1 MTRFVPDGVPCLTQR
16 VTVRLGTWHLLV
28 GCMML
33 NRTERRQAWRA
44 LDALFDLAPGPEGLT
59 VVPDDALRE
68 ILRPCGFGER
78 RLIAL
83 RALTEDWLEGVP
95 IADIRHVGRYALDSH
110 AIFCR
115 GERPDPETVQDHQL
129 QLFLEGEKREG
140 RARTGG

>member
-16 VTVRLGTWHLLV
+16 VTARLGTWHLLV

-44 LDALFDLAPGPEGLT
+44 LDALFDLAQGPEGLAA
-59 VVPDDALRE
+59 VPDDALRK
-68 ILRPCGFGER
+68 ILQPCGFGER
-78 RLIAL
+78 RLTAL

-95 IADIRHVGRYALDSH
+95 LADIRHVGRYALASH

-115 GERPDPETVQDHQL
+115 GERPDPETVQDGQL
-129 QLFLEGEKREG
+129 RLFLEDEKREG
-140 RARTGG
+140 CARTGG